1 MTAKTTK
8 STKDTTPAKKP
19 TASVET
25 AAPKAQPAQLT
36 HEMIATRAYHIWL
49 GSGRPHGQETV
60 IWLQAEAEL
69 HKAHAR
75 TAR

>member
-1 MTAKTTK
+1 MTTK
-8 STKDTTPAKKP
+8 KTDSTKDTKPAKKP
-19 TASVET
+19 TAGVE
-25 AAPKAQPAQLT
+25 AATPKAQAAQLT

-69 HKAHAR
+69 STAHAR
-75 TAR
+75 AAR